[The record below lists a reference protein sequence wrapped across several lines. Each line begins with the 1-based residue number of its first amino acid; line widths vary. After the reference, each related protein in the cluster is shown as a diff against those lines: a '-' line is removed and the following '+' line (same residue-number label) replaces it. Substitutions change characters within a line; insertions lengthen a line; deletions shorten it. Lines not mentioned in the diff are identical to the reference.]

1 MRRSAPRWPSQRPI
15 SAEASLAGTGNGSGF
30 GGAIFDPDCDA
41 PLSHH
46 DPSAFLKL
54 GLRSQSPGRME
65 PAGAAV
71 TADFL
76 QTTGNLQAA
85 CPGPHPG
92 GETRNQ
98 KIVASSV
105 FQTKGPPE
113 ATHVLALICVA

>member
-1 MRRSAPRWPSQRPI
+1 MRRWAPRWLSQRPI
-15 SAEASLAGTGNGSGF
+15 SAETALSANGNGPGF
-30 GGAIFDPDCDA
+30 GGAMFDPDCDA

-65 PAGAAV
+65 PSGAAV

-85 CPGPHPG
+85 CPGPHRG
-92 GETRNQ
+92 SETRSQ
-98 KIVASSV
+98 KIVASAV
-105 FQTKGPPE
+105 FQTKGPPG
-113 ATHVLALICVA
+113 